1 MICKKDGC
9 MADCRIKDSGKEV
22 VDFANEKNV
31 EFTKQTYYCTLHGDR
46 YSILRKEGYEDIIK
60 NIN

>member
-1 MICKKDGC
+1 
-9 MADCRIKDSGKEV
+9 MADCRIKDAGKEV

>member
-9 MADCRIKDSGKEV
+9 MADCRIKDAGKET
-22 VDFANEKNV
+22 V
-31 EFTKQTYYCTLHGDR
+31 EGIDYTKQTYYCTLHGDR
-46 YSILRKEGYEDIIK
+46 YSILRKEGYEDIIE